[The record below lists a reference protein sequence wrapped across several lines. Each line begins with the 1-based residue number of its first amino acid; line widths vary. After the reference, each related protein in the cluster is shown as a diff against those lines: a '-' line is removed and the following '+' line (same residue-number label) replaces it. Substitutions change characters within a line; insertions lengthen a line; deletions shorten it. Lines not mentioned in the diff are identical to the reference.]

1 MTNKNYQKKDKKL
14 KDSLYSDEIPPQ
26 GNAWKKHEFFLPEPK
41 TLAIVIVVSVLTL
54 LVAFFGERGAK
65 YLTSVLSSIPE
76 HAPFNGTTYPVKQAP
91 NWVKLTEAERKANFG
106 ALPADKLISV
116 PSYNPTRL
124 VIPNSTLKWND
135 ANDDAIR
142 NEKITYS
149 VPYLGDYK
157 LDGIEGAGSHPGV
170 DIKVPEGTPVY
181 AIANGTVIKAE
192 NSSGGF
198 GNHIVLQH
206 NNFPSL
212 DDENT
217 KTTLFSSYNHLSSI
231 SVKVNDVVTKGQLI
245 GFSGSTGTATTPHVH
260 FQMDNSNPAWHPY
273 WPFTGAEQRAAG
285 YSFFDAINNGLGRGN
300 AAANTINPMKYVQKY
315 FNDQMTVASAN
326 TDLTVA
332 LANVV
337 DEYEKLTFVVQVAG
351 GEKFTEGDEVK
362 FVIQAFDEKGNLI
375 SNPVFTD
382 EVKLSLLNGN
392 GNLNNSVLSAANFKA
407 GILSTAAVS
416 GTKVGKEKLL
426 VRFRDSE
433 FSSPEFEVVAKR
445 PVPAGFFVL
454 PTQVSL
460 ETGKA
465 TDVVIRAVDLNGNK
479 ITDFDLLESPV
490 LSAKNGAGDL
500 SASSLTFGNFSDGEA
515 TVNFSARTAGT
526 SEVVVNYHGQEF
538 KSPAITV
545 SEPASPPTDVQSQN
559 SGSSTDVIQTQDSG
573 SSTPDSVPPSQI
585 PVPETPVIPETPIST
600 TSAEPSAS
608 EQPAAVLP
616 FTDVLADNPHFA
628 ALTALKSKGLV
639 AGYADGTFR
648 PDNPVTRAE
657 ATTFILRG
665 INQTVREKLNLVFPD
680 VSAQA
685 WYAKYVSTAF
695 ELGFVKGYP
704 DGKFR
709 PDATVN
715 LAEFFTM
722 LFVGAKVDI
731 DPQVTVALPEGMTAD
746 NWFAPYFQEAIKK
759 NILEVKDNKVE
770 PGKQLTRGDI
780 ADILYKVM
788 QAEGV
793 K

>member
-1 MTNKNYQKKDKKL
+1 MTNKNYHKKGK
-14 KDSLYSDEIPPQ
+14 KDSLYSDELPPQ
-26 GNAWKKHEFFLPEPK
+26 GDAWKKHELFLPEPK
-41 TLAIVIVVSVLTL
+41 TLAIIIVTSVLTL

-65 YLTSVLSSIPE
+65 YLTSVLSPIPE
-76 HAPFNGTTYPVKQAP
+76 HAPFNGTTYPVKQIP
-91 NWVKLTEAERKANFG
+91 NWVKLTESERKANFG
-106 ALPADKLISV
+106 ALPADKII
-116 PSYNPTRL
+116 PAPPYNPTRL
-124 VIPNSTLKWND
+124 VIPNATLKWND

-149 VPYLGDYK
+149 VPYLGTYK

-206 NNFPSL
+206 NDFPSPN
-212 DDENT
+212 DENV
-217 KTTLFSSYNHLSSI
+217 KTTLFSSYNHMSSI

-260 FQMDNSNPAWHPY
+260 FQMDNANPAWHPY
-273 WPFTGAEQRAAG
+273 WPFTGVQQRAAG
-285 YSFFDAINNGLGRGN
+285 YSFFDAINNGLGREN
-300 AAANTINPMKYVQKY
+300 AVANTVNPMKYVQKY
-315 FNDQMTVASAN
+315 FNDQVTVASSN
-326 TDLTVA
+326 PDLTVA

-337 DEYEKLTFVVQVAG
+337 DEYEKLTFVAQVVG

-362 FVIQAFDEKGNLI
+362 FVIQVFDEKGSLV
-375 SNPVFTD
+375 SNPAFKD

-392 GNLNNSVLSAANFKA
+392 GNLMSSVLSAANFKA
-407 GILSTAAVS
+407 GISSIAAVS
-416 GTKVGKEKLL
+416 GAKVGKEKLL
-426 VRFRDSE
+426 VRFRDRE
-433 FSSPEFEVVAKR
+433 FSSPEFEVAAKR

-454 PTQVSL
+454 PAQVL
-460 ETGKA
+460 LEIGKETG
-465 TDVVIRAVDLNGNK
+465 VVIRAVDLNGNK
-479 ITDFDLLESPV
+479 IADFDLPQPPALKITS
-490 LSAKNGAGDL
+490 GIGDL
-500 SASSLTFGNFSDGEA
+500 SAASLTWANFSNGEA
-515 TVNFSARTAGT
+515 AVNFFAKTAGIA
-526 SEVVVNYHGQEF
+526 EIVVNYRDQAF

-545 SEPASPPTDVQSQN
+545 TEPAPPAAPGTSTDVLQPQN
-559 SGSSTDVIQTQDSG
+559 SGG
-573 SSTPDSVPPSQI
+573 FTPDSVSQPQDAESSVAVQSATPPQI
-585 PVPETPVIPETPIST
+585 VVPESPAAPETP
-600 TSAEPSAS
+600 AQ
-608 EQPAAVLP
+608 QPAILP

-628 ALTALKSKGLV
+628 ALTELKAKGLV
-639 AGYADGTFR
+639 AGYADGTFK

-657 ATTFILRG
+657 AITFILKG
-665 INQTVREKLNLVFPD
+665 INQQVREKLNLIFPD
-680 VSAQA
+680 VSKQA

-709 PDATVN
+709 PDATVT

-722 LFVGAKVDI
+722 LFVGAKADI
-731 DPQVTVALPEGMTAD
+731 DPQITVTLPEGVAAAD
-746 NWFAPYFQEAIKK
+746 WFAPYFQEAIKK

-770 PGKQLTRGDI
+770 PGKPLTRGDI

-788 QAEGV
+788 KVAGV

>member
-1 MTNKNYQKKDKKL
+1 MTNKNYQKKDKK
-14 KDSLYSDEIPPQ
+14 KNSLYSDELPPR
-26 GNAWKKHEFFLPEPK
+26 GDAWKKHEFFLPEPK
-41 TLAIVIVVSVLTL
+41 TLAIVIMVSVLTL

-65 YLTSVLSSIPE
+65 YLTSVLSPIPQ

-91 NWVKLTEAERKANFG
+91 NWVKLTESERKANFS

-116 PSYNPTRL
+116 PAYNPTRL
-124 VIPNSTLKWND
+124 VIPNTTLKWND

-142 NEKITYS
+142 NEKITYP
-149 VPYLGDYK
+149 VPYLGTYK
-157 LDGIEGAGSHPGV
+157 LDGVEGAGSHPAV

-206 NNFPSL
+206 NDFPSL
-212 DDENT
+212 DDENV

-231 SVKVNDVVTKGQLI
+231 SVKINDVVTKGQLI
-245 GFSGSTGTATTPHVH
+245 GFSGSTGTATTPHLH
-260 FQMDNSNPAWHPY
+260 FQIDNSNSAWHPY

-300 AAANTINPMKYVQKY
+300 AVANTVNPMKYVQKY
-315 FNDQMTVASAN
+315 FSDQMIVASAN
-326 TDLTVA
+326 PELTVA

-337 DEYEKLTFVVQVAG
+337 DEYERLTFVVQVAG

-362 FVIQAFDEKGNLI
+362 FVIQAFDEKGNLV
-375 SNPVFTD
+375 SKPVFTD

-407 GILSTAAVS
+407 GISSTVAVS
-416 GTKVGKEKLL
+416 GAKVGKEKLL
-426 VRFRDSE
+426 VRFRDRE
-433 FSSPEFEVVAKR
+433 FSSPEFEMVAKR

-454 PTQVSL
+454 PAQVSL

-479 ITDFDLLESPV
+479 ITDFDLLESPA
-490 LSAKNGAGDL
+490 LSATNGVGDL
-500 SASSLTFGNFSDGEA
+500 SASALTFGNFSNGEA
-515 TVNFSARTAGT
+515 SVNFTAKTAGT
-526 SEVVVNYHGQEF
+526 SEIIVNYHGQEF

-545 SEPASPPTDVQSQN
+545 TETVPTVPTDAQV
-559 SGSSTDVIQTQDSG
+559 QDSG
-573 SSTPDSVPPSQI
+573 SSMIVAPENQQSAAPEIVVPSQI
-585 PVPETPVIPETPIST
+585 VVPETLAVTSETPT
-600 TSAEPSAS
+600 PAAPDTSV
-608 EQPAAVLP
+608 QPAVTLP
-616 FTDVLADNPHFA
+616 FTDVLANNPHFA
-628 ALTALKSKGLV
+628 ALTALKSKRLV
-639 AGYADGTFR
+639 AGYPDGTFK

-657 ATTFILRG
+657 AIAFILRG
-665 INQTVREKLNLVFPD
+665 INQSVREKLNLIFPD

-731 DPQVTVALPEGMTAD
+731 DPQITVALPEGITATD
-746 NWFAPYFQEAIKK
+746 WFAPYFQEAIKK

-770 PGKQLTRGDI
+770 PGKPLTRGDI

-788 QAEGV
+788 QVEGV